1 MPPPRHRPGPGQ
13 DSGRPWGPALAATA
27 GLMLAMGGWW
37 LGSHRDSPRTPD
49 PQRSLLEREA
59 QRLGWRA
66 DHQEASPADQ
76 QRLLELLLGL
86 QRTPEAIARLEIQA
100 DREPERWPLRL
111 LLAQLRRDQNDGAG
125 AERELRQILNRHP
138 GQIDTLELLSLLKLQ
153 RGQGAEA
160 EAQVHQAYS
169 LARAPE
175 LRPEALDLGLLLAEL
190 QQRRHQ
196 GEAALQTYLE
206 LARTFPQD
214 QRPLIALALL
224 SHASG
229 DDQITKAALVQARR
243 RGEGNKASDPLLDR
257 LESAWGLGSLRG
269 RSGGGAALRR
279 TPLEKPTGH
288 PGP

>member
-1 MPPPRHRPGPGQ
+1 MPPPRHRPDPGQ
-13 DSGRPWGPALAATA
+13 DSGRTWGLALAGSA
-27 GLMLAMGGWW
+27 GLLLAMGGWW
-37 LGSHRDSPRTPD
+37 LGSHREGPRTPD
-49 PQRSLLEREA
+49 PQHRLLEREA
-59 QRLGWRA
+59 QRLRWRA

-100 DREPERWPLRL
+100 DQEPERWPLRL
-111 LLAQLRRDQNDGAG
+111 LLAQLRRDQKDDAG

-138 GQIDTLELLSLLKLQ
+138 GQIESLELLTLLKLQ

-160 EAQVHQAYS
+160 EAQVRQAYTQ
-169 LARAPE
+169 ARAPE
-175 LRPEALDLGLLLAEL
+175 LRPEAVDLGLLLAVL

-196 GEAALQTYLE
+196 VDGARQTYLE

-224 SHASG
+224 SQASG
-229 DDQITKAALVQARR
+229 DDQIAKAALVQARR
-243 RGEGNKASDPLLDR
+243 RGGGNGGRDPVLDR
-257 LESAWGLGSLRG
+257 LENAWGLGSLRG
-269 RSGGGAALRR
+269 RSGAGVTPRR
-279 TPLEKPTGH
+279 TPLAKPTGN